1 MDTLEAIFTRR
12 SIRKFLADPISE
24 ELTQKVLA
32 AAMQAPMRQKSATVA
47 VRGDRRSGDF
57 GRGCGEDA

>member
-32 AAMQAPMRQKSATVA
+32 AAMQAPGAEISN
-47 VRGDRRSGDF
+47 RGSSW
-57 GRGCGEDA
+57 